1 MANPATGSARRV
13 APAVLG
19 IAAVLAAAAAA
30 VTAAKPENRIGTGAG
45 GEGPGG
51 PVAVAAALSPDGSR
65 VAIAADTGEGGADE
79 LYLVQTDGSGL
90 RGVATGMTFYP
101 TAPLAFSADGAQILF
116 VGYEAGDDR
125 PAVFRVR
132 VDGAGQTRLSD
143 FSGSLPAFSP
153 DGGRIAFSVSDPE
166 PSGPDPSGT
175 EPSGPD
181 PSGAEAPGAEPTG
194 TASPGTGPAGTAPPE
209 GGADEDLYVANVD
222 GSGRKALTTL
232 EGEEYAPAFSPDGTL
247 VAFERR
253 VSPGLPSVWVVRA
266 DGSDPRR
273 VTPAHTPA
281 TSPQFTADGKR
292 IVFTSGVDDSA
303 AEYGAYSV
311 AVTSPGPPQPHD
323 GARSASHERGG
334 KRVYVE
340 DGDVFVENTDGGDR
354 RQLTDW
360 G

>member
-1 MANPATGSARRV
+1 MADPATGSARRM
-13 APAVLG
+13 APAALG
-19 IAAVLAAAAAA
+19 IAAVLAAAAVA
-30 VTAAKPENRIGTGAG
+30 VTAAKPENRAGAGAG
-45 GEGPGG
+45 GGDGAGG

-65 VAIAADTGEGGADE
+65 VAIAADTGDAGADE

-90 RGVATGMTFYP
+90 RGVAAGMTFYP
-101 TAPLAFSADGAQILF
+101 TAPLAFSADGGQILF

-153 DGGRIAFSVSDPE
+153 DGGRIAFSVSGGE
-166 PSGPDPSGT
+166 PGGT
-175 EPSGPD
+175 EP
-181 PSGAEAPGAEPTG
+181 AG
-194 TASPGTGPAGTAPPE
+194 TASPSAGPAGTAPPE
-209 GGADEDLYVANVD
+209 EGGDEDLYVANVD
-222 GSGRKALTTL
+222 GSGRKALTSL

-253 VSPGLPSVWVVRA
+253 VAPGLPSVWVVRA

-273 VTPAHTPA
+273 VTPANTPA

-311 AVTSPGPPQPHD
+311 AVTSPGPPQPYE

-340 DGDVFVENTDGGDR
+340 DGDVYVENADGGDR